1 VVRLDCWERAER
13 DERADL
19 CETGRELGV
28 RVSLALEPHCC
39 SALSSSIFRRRGV
52 QATDMTGGVLV
63 PVGVGAR
70 GKKKDWE
77 LVEVG

>member
-1 VVRLDCWERAER
+1 
-13 DERADL
+13 
-19 CETGRELGV
+19 
-28 RVSLALEPHCC
+28 
-39 SALSSSIFRRRGV
+39 
-52 QATDMTGGVLV
+52 MTGGVLV